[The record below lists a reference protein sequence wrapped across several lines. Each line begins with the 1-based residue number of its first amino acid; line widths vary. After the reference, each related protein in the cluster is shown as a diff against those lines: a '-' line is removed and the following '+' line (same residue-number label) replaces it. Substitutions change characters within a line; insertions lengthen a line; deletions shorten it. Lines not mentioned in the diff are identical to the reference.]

1 MTLQN
6 HRAPPI
12 VLRDRRPAVEASS
25 ILGAAHVAIVVQG
38 PDGQIVHCNA
48 DAERVLGLSRE
59 QMLGRDSLD
68 PRWGA
73 ITAEGATLPGDRHP
87 GPVALRTGE
96 AQLGVT
102 MGIRLPNGKRRWLLV
117 NSDVFEAEGL
127 GTCAVS
133 SFMDITERR
142 RLEAWQAL
150 TLTLLDAMGRRAPL
164 DDLLLRLVGFV
175 ETQLAGARCSMQL
188 LSEDR
193 RRMQRSLSPSLPGA
207 YLAALEGLE
216 ISPTVGSCGAAASL
230 GQTVLVPDVY
240 NHPNWAPYLSL
251 AEAHGFRACWSEP
264 VFDDAGRP
272 MGTFAV
278 YYDEVR
284 EPEPDDLL
292 LLRQSASLASLV
304 IQRASAHE
312 DLMLAAALF
321 EQGTESVVVTDAGH
335 RIVRVN
341 RSFERLTGF
350 ISEEV
355 IGRRPPDLHA
365 ASPLATQGRSIEED
379 AESEGHWQGELLLRR
394 KDGAV
399 VPVWLSVVALHGP
412 DGHISHYLRTAVDLR
427 ETKAQAERIR
437 QLAFFDPL
445 TRLPNRALVTDRLRQ
460 ALVSAERRQQPLAV
474 LFIDLNR
481 FKEVNDTLGHDIG
494 DGVLAAVARRF
505 ATVVRPDDTLGR
517 LGGDEFIVIAD
528 GASEPEATLCAERL
542 MEALAEPIVVQD
554 QPFALGASVGIAMY
568 PGDGQAPEEL
578 MKHADIAM
586 YRAKS
591 AGGGFRLYQPEIS
604 SGLGERVA
612 LARDL
617 RYALMRGDALSLH
630 FQPQFELA
638 TGRLSGAEAL
648 IRWNH
653 PTLGPISPASFIP
666 LAEERSMMLEVGE
679 WVLRAACRQLAA
691 WKARGR
697 ALPGRLA
704 INVSAQQLDAPDAL
718 ARARR
723 TMEAHGI
730 GADEIEMELTES
742 ALMRN
747 IDHAL
752 TVMRELRDAGIAMAI
767 DDFGTGYSSLA
778 YLKRFPVDRLKIDMS
793 FVRDMLSDQND
804 YAIVGSIVGMA
815 RPLRLATVA
824 EGVEHAGQGEALR
837 ELGCTHAQGYLFG
850 RPVPASKFADRWLP
864 LSPLAP
870 TP

>member
-1 MTLQN
+1 MTLQ
-6 HRAPPI
+6 HLRATSSVPPL
-12 VLRDRRPAVEASS
+12 VHAPVDASS

-38 PDGQIVHCNA
+38 PDGQIIHCNE

-73 ITAEGATLPGDRHP
+73 IDPDGAPLPGERHP
-87 GPVALRTGE
+87 GPLALSSGE

-102 MGIRLPNGKRRWLLV
+102 MGVLLPNGKRRWLLV
-117 NSDVFEAEGL
+117 DSDVFEAEGI

-150 TLTLLDAMGRRAPL
+150 TLTLLEEMGRRSPL
-164 DDLLLRLVGFV
+164 EGLLLRLVAFV
-175 ETQLAGARCSMQL
+175 EAQLVGSRCSLQL
-188 LSEDR
+188 LSSDR
-193 RRMQRSLSPSLPGA
+193 RRVEASLSPSLPPA
-207 YLAALEGLE
+207 YTAALAGLE
-216 ISPTVGSCGAAASL
+216 ISPTAGSCGAAASL
-230 GQTVLVPDVY
+230 GRTVIVPDVF
-240 NHPNWAPYLSL
+240 NHPNWTPYLPL
-251 AEAHGFRACWSEP
+251 AEMHGFRACWSEP
-264 VFDDAGRP
+264 VFDDAQHP

-284 EPEPDDLL
+284 EPEEDDRT
-292 LLRQSASLASLV
+292 LLRQSAALAALV
-304 IQRASAHE
+304 IQRAGAHE
-312 DLMLAAALF
+312 DLTLAAALF
-321 EQGTESVVVTDAGH
+321 EQGTESVVVTDADH

-350 ISEEV
+350 EPADV
-355 IGRRPPDLHA
+355 IGRRPAELHA
-365 ASPLATQGRSIEED
+365 GSPLAMQGRSIEED
-379 AESEGHWQGELLLRR
+379 AESGGSWQGELMLRR
-394 KDGAV
+394 KDGEV
-399 VPVWLSVVALHGP
+399 VPVWLSVVPLRGP
-412 DGHISHYLRTAVDLR
+412 DGRTSHYLRTAVDLR

-445 TRLPNRALVTDRLRQ
+445 TKLPNRALVTDRLRQ
-460 ALVSAERRQQPLAV
+460 ALVSAERRRQPLAV

-481 FKEVNDTLGHDIG
+481 FKEVNDTQGHDVG
-494 DGVLAAVARRF
+494 DAVLAAVATRF
-505 ATVVRPDDTLGR
+505 ATVVRRDDSLGR

-528 GASEPEATLCAERL
+528 GAGEPEAALCAERL
-542 MEALAEPIVVQD
+542 MESLAAPIHVQD
-554 QPFALGASVGIAMY
+554 QPFALGASIGIALY
-568 PGDGQAPEEL
+568 PGDGKAPEEL

-586 YRAKS
+586 YRAKG
-591 AGGGFRLYQPEIS
+591 AGGGYRLYQPEMS

-617 RYALMRGDALSLH
+617 RYALVHGDALSLH
-630 FQPQFELA
+630 FQPQVELA
-638 TGRLSGAEAL
+638 TGALSGAEAL

-653 PTLGPISPASFIP
+653 PSLGPISPATFIP

-679 WVLRAACRQLAA
+679 WVLHAACRQLAR
-691 WKARGR
+691 WKAEGR
-697 ALPGRLA
+697 VLPGRLA
-704 INVSAQQLDAPDAL
+704 INVSAQQLDATDAL

-723 TMEAHGI
+723 VLEVHGI
-730 GADEIEMELTES
+730 GAHEIEMELTES

-747 IDHAL
+747 IEHAL
-752 TVMRELRDAGIAMAI
+752 AVMRELRDAGIAMSI

-793 FVRDMLSDQND
+793 FVRDMLRDTND

-815 RPLRLATVA
+815 RPLQLATVA
-824 EGVEHAGQGEALR
+824 EGVEHADQADALR

-850 RPVPASKFADRWLP
+850 RPAPASEFADRWLP
-864 LSPLAP
+864 LKAP
-870 TP
+870 GSTA

>member
-6 HRAPPI
+6 QRTESLGLGKPHGPVA
-12 VLRDRRPAVEASS
+12 ASA
-25 ILGAAHVAIVVQG
+25 ILGATHAAIVVQG

-48 DAERVLGLSRE
+48 DAERLLGLTRD
-59 QMLGRDSLD
+59 QIVGRDSLD
-68 PRWGA
+68 PRW
-73 ITAEGATLPGDRHP
+73 EATRSDGLPLPGEEHP
-87 GPVALRTGE
+87 GPTALRTRQ

-117 NSDVFEAEGL
+117 DSDVFEAPGL

-133 SFMDITERR
+133 CFMDITERR

-150 TLTLLDAMGRRAPL
+150 TLALLEEMGRRAPL
-164 DDLLLRLVGFV
+164 ESLLLRLVGFV
-175 ETQLAGARCSMQL
+175 ETQLAGARCSIQL

-193 RRMQRSLSPSLPGA
+193 RRMQTSLSPSLPRA

-216 ISPTVGSCGAAASL
+216 ISPTAGSCGAAASL
-230 GQTVLVPDVY
+230 GRTVIVPDVFD
-240 NHPNWAPYLSL
+240 HPNWAPYRPL
-251 AEAHGFRACWSEP
+251 ADQHGFRACWSEP
-264 VFDDAGRP
+264 VFDDSGRA

-284 EPEPDDLL
+284 EPQPDDLA
-292 LLRQSASLASLV
+292 LLRQSASLATLV
-304 IQRASAHE
+304 IQRATAHE

-321 EQGTESVVVTDAGH
+321 EQGTESVVVTDAEH

-350 ISEEV
+350 TPDDV
-355 IGRRPPDLHA
+355 IGRRPSELHA
-365 ASPLATQGRSIEED
+365 QSPFTTQARSVEED

-394 KDGAV
+394 KDGEV
-399 VPVWLSVVALHGP
+399 VPVWLSVVALRGAN
-412 DGHISHYLRTAVDLR
+412 DRTSHYLRTALDLR

-445 TRLPNRALVTDRLRQ
+445 TQLPNRALVTDRLRQ
-460 ALVSAERRQQPLAV
+460 ALVSAERRKRSLAV

-481 FKEVNDTLGHDIG
+481 FKEVNDTLGHDVG
-494 DGVLAAVARRF
+494 DEVLAAVAQRF
-505 ATVVRPDDTLGR
+505 AMVVRHDDSLGR

-528 GASEPEATLCAERL
+528 GAGEPEATMCAERL
-542 MEALAEPIVVQD
+542 MEALADPIVVQD
-554 QPFALGASVGIAMY
+554 EPLALGASIGIAMY
-568 PGDGQAPEEL
+568 PGDGRLPEEL

-591 AGGGFRLYQPEIS
+591 AGGGFRLYQPEMS

-617 RYALMRGDALSLH
+617 RYALMRGNALSLH
-630 FQPQFELA
+630 FQPQFDLA
-638 TGRLSGAEAL
+638 SGALSGAEAL

-653 PTLGPISPASFIP
+653 PTLGAISPATFIP
-666 LAEERSMMLEVGE
+666 LAEDRSMMLEFGD
-679 WVLRAACRQLAA
+679 WVLNAACRQLAE
-691 WKARGR
+691 WKAQGR

-704 INVSAQQLDAPDAL
+704 INVSAQQLDAPDAA

-723 TMEAHGI
+723 ILQAHGI
-730 GADEIEMELTES
+730 STGEIEMELTES

-778 YLKRFPVDRLKIDMS
+778 YLKRFPVERLKIDMS
-793 FVRDMLSDQND
+793 FVRDMLSDHND
-804 YAIVGSIVGMA
+804 YAIVGMA

-824 EGVEHAGQGEALR
+824 EGVERAGQAEALR

-850 RPVPASKFADRWLP
+850 KPVPGPEFATRWLP
-864 LSPLAP
+864 PAH
-870 TP
+870 